1 MGFDTR
7 REMMD
12 IKDIDLTYFKDKPN
26 MIGVAKHL
34 CGGATDLALASF
46 RNVTEQV
53 KGLAIATCCHHLCDT
68 NSYVNMKFI
77 TEELNVR

>member
-1 MGFDTR
+1 MGHEVH

-12 IKDIDLTYFKDKPN
+12 IKDIDLTYFKDKQQ

-46 RNVTEQV
+46 KNVSNQV
-53 KGLAIATCCHHLCDT
+53 KGLAIATCCHHLCDI
-68 NSYVNMKFI
+68 NSYVNMNFI
-77 TEELNVR
+77 TEDLKVK